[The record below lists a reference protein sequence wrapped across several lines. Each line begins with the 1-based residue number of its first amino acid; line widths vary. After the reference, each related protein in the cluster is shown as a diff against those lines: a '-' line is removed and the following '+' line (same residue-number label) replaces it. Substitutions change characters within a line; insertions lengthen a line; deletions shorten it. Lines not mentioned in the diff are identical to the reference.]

1 LKKPAI
7 LALVLAGGAGG
18 RLEQLTDTRAKPVVP
33 YAGVYRL
40 IDFPLSNCLHS
51 GISDVW
57 IIEQFHPQSLND
69 HVSNGRPWDLDR
81 THGGM
86 KVLHPHLGGSG
97 SGWHQGNA
105 DAIYRNRAVISEF
118 APDVLL
124 VLSAD
129 HVYELDYSKVIDY
142 HAEQRADVTM
152 VTTKVVGDDPGR
164 FGIVQTDDDGH
175 ITDYQYKPE
184 SPSGDIATTEI
195 FVFDAAKL
203 MDELDRIAGEKESGD
218 DDEEPALDDLGEE
231 LLPALVKEGNAF
243 DYRLEGYWRDVGT
256 IDSYWRS
263 HMDLVAPDR
272 GLNMDNQAWPILTL
286 APQRPP
292 AHIYPSSRNENSL
305 VSPGCT
311 VRGRVIRSVLGPG
324 VLVDEGATVR
334 NSILL
339 HDSVVESG
347 ATVETAIIDMGA
359 RIGKE
364 ARVGGSTE
372 GSDAADVSAESIA
385 VVGAGAI
392 VGRGAT
398 VPPGGRIDPAD

>member
-1 LKKPAI
+1 
-7 LALVLAGGAGG
+7 
-18 RLEQLTDTRAKPVVP
+18 
-33 YAGVYRL
+33 
-40 IDFPLSNCLHS
+40 
-51 GISDVW
+51 
-57 IIEQFHPQSLND
+57 
-69 HVSNGRPWDLDR
+69 
-81 THGGM
+81 M
-86 KVLHPHLGGSG
+86 
-97 SGWHQGNA
+97 
-105 DAIYRNRAVISEF
+105 
-118 APDVLL
+118 
-124 VLSAD
+124 LSAD

-184 SPSGDIATTEI
+184 SPSGDIATTEV
-195 FVFDAAKL
+195 FVFDATKL
-203 MDELDRIAGEKESGD
+203 MNELDRIAGEKESGE
-218 DDEEPALDDLGEE
+218 DDEEPALEDLGEE

-311 VRGRVIRSVLGPG
+311 VRGDVISSVLGPG

-347 ATVETAIIDMGA
+347 ATVDTAIIDMGA

-372 GSDAADVSAESIA
+372 GSDPADVSAESIA

-398 VPPGGRIDPAD
+398 VSPGGRIDPAY

>member
-105 DAIYRNRAVISEF
+105 DAIYRNRAVIREF

-124 VLSAD
+124 VVSAD
-129 HVYELDYSKVIDY
+129 HVYELDYSKVIDF
-142 HAEQRADVTM
+142 HLEQRADVTM
-152 VTTKVVGDDPGR
+152 VTTKVVDDDPAR

-184 SPSGDIATTEI
+184 SPSGDIATTEV
-195 FVFDAAKL
+195 FVFDATKL
-203 MDELDRIAGEKESGD
+203 MNELDRIAGEKESGE
-218 DDEEPALDDLGEE
+218 DDEEPALEDLGEE
-231 LLPALVKEGNAF
+231 LLPALVKEGSAF

-263 HMDLVAPDR
+263 HIDLVAPDR
-272 GLNMDNQAWPILTL
+272 GLNMDNPSWPILTL

-311 VRGRVIRSVLGPG
+311 VRGNVISSVLGPG

-347 ATVETAIIDMGA
+347 ATVDTAIIDMGA

-372 GSDAADVSAESIA
+372 GSDPADVSAESIA

-398 VPPGGRIDPAD
+398 VSPGGRIDPAD